1 MIGGHQRGGWGRRE
15 GDGGWG
21 GTTDGGGGGGGVFI
35 FLFWLDACFK
45 TDGVMFSPSSFFAVL
60 GEGGW
65 GRGDLTVYG
74 GCGGG
79 DGGGDATACG

>member
-1 MIGGHQRGGWGRRE
+1 MG
-15 GDGGWG
+15 
-21 GTTDGGGGGGGVFI
+21 FLF

-45 TDGVMFSPSSFFAVL
+45 TDGPLFSPSSCFTVL

-65 GRGDLTVYG
+65 GIREGDGDGDLTVYG

-79 DGGGDATACG
+79 DGGGDRDDGGGDGDGCGDGDAAACG

>member
-1 MIGGHQRGGWGRRE
+1 MG
-15 GDGGWG
+15 
-21 GTTDGGGGGGGVFI
+21 FLF
-35 FLFWLDACFK
+35 FLFWLNACFK
-45 TDGVMFSPSSFFAVL
+45 TDGVMFSPSSFFA

-79 DGGGDATACG
+79 DGDGGGDAAACG